1 MKKKKETA
9 VDMSNRHMPLGL
21 KKSELSTPLDLVVP
35 SGVRG
40 GIPGPQIG
48 WYLARITDPTTCLS
62 LLTPKPGLS
71 RGATK

>member
-21 KKSELSTPLDLVVP
+21 KKKSDLSTPLDLVAP

-40 GIPGPQIG
+40 GVRGPQVG
-48 WYLARITDPTTCLS
+48 WCLARITAPTTC
-62 LLTPKPGLS
+62 
-71 RGATK
+71 